1 MAQASDD
8 GSQGTYAVSA
18 SKPEFSVD
26 FTFSDGILGSGVN
39 R

>member
-1 MAQASDD
+1 MSQADAE

-18 SKPEFSVD
+18 SKPDFKVD
-26 FTFSDGILGSGVN
+26 FTNSDGILGSGVN